1 MFTKKLIARRR
12 FIQGMGGS
20 MLALPL
26 LEANSVNGSLVP
38 PKRITATGIF
48 YGLVPENFHPQETGK
63 NFQSPL
69 LLKPLESLDV

>member
-12 FIQGMGGS
+12 FIQGLGGS

-26 LEANSVNGSLVP
+26 LEANSVNGSLVS

-48 YGLVPENFHPQETGK
+48 YGLVPAHFPPKETGEE
-63 NFQSPL
+63 FQSP
-69 LLKPLESLDV
+69 